1 MTKPSETLQGKAATQ
16 DRILCAAGELFLD
29 LGYEGTTI
37 AAIAEHA
44 GVSRAT
50 VFWHFGDKA
59 GLFRETL
66 ADLLVPFRQSISR
79 DLSDLS
85 PAKQLEQRVASY
97 QDFVHEQR
105 EIIQGLVRW
114 VIESPSLRATLLETL
129 MGLHQRY
136 IGLLAESLAAV
147 LPPDQ
152 NPMDAA
158 AGIMAA
164 LHGNMLLSLFNSS
177 AGAAEM
183 RRASMAAILS
193 LSQSK

>member
-1 MTKPSETLQGKAATQ
+1 MTDA
-16 DRILCAAGELFLD
+16 
-29 LGYEGTTI
+29 
-37 AAIAEHA
+37 
-44 GVSRAT
+44 V
-50 VFWHFGDKA
+50 
-59 GLFRETL
+59 
-66 ADLLVPFRQSISR
+66 
-79 DLSDLS
+79 
-85 PAKQLEQRVASY
+85 
-97 QDFVHEQR
+97 
-105 EIIQGLVRW
+105 
-114 VIESPSLRATLLETL
+114 
-129 MGLHQRY
+129 
-136 IGLLAESLAAV
+136 AAV